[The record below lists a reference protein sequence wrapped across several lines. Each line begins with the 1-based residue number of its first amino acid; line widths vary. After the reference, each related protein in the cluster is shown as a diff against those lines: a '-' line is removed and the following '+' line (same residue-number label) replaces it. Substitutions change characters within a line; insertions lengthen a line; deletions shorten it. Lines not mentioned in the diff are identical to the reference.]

1 VTRALVTGGGGSIG
15 VHVVADLLANT
26 DWDVTVLV
34 RSDDETSTSW
44 RRLRQMQS
52 EMPEDRTFVTVA
64 HDLRYPVGESTRE
77 DVGPVDILINLA
89 ASTDVRASVVAPE
102 RPVLNNIT
110 SALHVLEYARRLDL
124 QVLVHVSS
132 DEVYGPAGSET
143 FGPDAH
149 MEGAPHR
156 PHNPYA
162 ASKAAIEDLCRAW
175 WRCFDMPIV
184 IVNTMNNF
192 GPMQAPY
199 KLPVLIQKWAQTG
212 ETIRLQNAGVRRWI
226 HSAATADAIRFI
238 IEKVTPYRHV
248 PGEVDDLDQFNVCG
262 DRPVQ
267 NTELVAW
274 ISGMVGGPVD
284 VELASPTVQ
293 PDQVFGMHT
302 YKLDGLGWSNPI
314 PMIEGLADTVAWQAA
329 HPEWLE

>member
-1 VTRALVTGGGGSIG
+1 MTRALVTGGGGSIG

-52 EMPEDRTFVTVA
+52 QMPEHRTFVTVA
-64 HDLRYPVGESTRE
+64 HDLRAPVGAGVAAEIGAV
-77 DVGPVDILINLA
+77 DVLINLA
-89 ASTDVRASVVAPE
+89 ASTDVRASVAAPE

-110 SALHVLEYARRLDL
+110 SALHVLEFARKVGPR
-124 QVLVHVSS
+124 VLVHVSS
-132 DEVYGPAGSET
+132 DEVYGPAGHEAGHSE
-143 FGPDAH
+143 G
-149 MEGAPHR
+149 EPHR

-175 WRCFDMPIV
+175 WRCFDLPVV

-199 KLPVLIQKWAQTG
+199 KLPVLIQKALAAG
-212 ETIRLQNAGVRRWI
+212 EPVRLQNAGVRRWI

-238 IEKVTPYRHV
+238 IEKHPPYRHV
-248 PGEVDDLDQFNVCG
+248 PGEVDDLDQWNVCG
-262 DRPVQ
+262 DRPIQ
-267 NTELVAW
+267 NPALVGLIAAA
-274 ISGMVGGPVD
+274 MDGPRTVS
-284 VELASPTVQ
+284 VHLADTHVAE
-293 PDQVFGMHT
+293 DQVFG
-302 YKLDGLGWSNPI
+302 LDPDNLHQAGWVNPL
-314 PMIEGLADTVAWQAA
+314 PLEAGLADMVAWQAA